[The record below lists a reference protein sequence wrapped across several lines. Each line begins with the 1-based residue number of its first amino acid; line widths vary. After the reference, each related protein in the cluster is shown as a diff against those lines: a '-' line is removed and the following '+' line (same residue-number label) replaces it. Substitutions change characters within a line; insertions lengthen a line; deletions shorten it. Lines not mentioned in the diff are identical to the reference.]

1 MDSWWEMGL
10 WIPWVWWEAGGELG
24 SLNGSIQGLDG
35 LGETWDSR
43 IVPARGRAWH
53 WMDFSK
59 PSLLGFSELDTTRL
73 GIEALEM
80 CRRCGGPARQTGVYN
95 GKHGKVRSHC
105 SEQERRRLWPPT
117 LSRAWRRTR
126 ESPGDRLDSVLDAM
140 EQWERQELSC
150 SIPHLQR
157 RLLDPEPVWNMQP
170 RVCRDSSDLK
180 TPVRAGS
187 TFIRAA
193 INTAK

>member
-59 PSLLGFSELDTTRL
+59 PSLLGFSELDTTGL

-80 CRRCGGPARQTGVYN
+80 CRRCGGPALQTGVYN

-105 SEQERRRLWPPT
+105 SERERRRLWPFPPCPGHGEGHGNLLGT
-117 LSRAWRRTR
+117 GWIQCWMPWSSGRDRNCFVPSRISRDVSWIQNQ
-126 ESPGDRLDSVLDAM
+126 SGIS
-140 EQWERQELSC
+140 
-150 SIPHLQR
+150 
-157 RLLDPEPVWNMQP
+157 DPE
-170 RVCRDSSDLK
+170 S
-180 TPVRAGS
+180 VR
-187 TFIRAA
+187 
-193 INTAK
+193 TAVTSKPQ